1 MCSLNRIDPIRH
13 KNDTSYGQNEM
24 ARTMKMQER
33 IQKRQLGQTGEE
45 SVQDTW
51 LQEILFAQNIY
62 LGSWQMYLLK
72 HYVTMMLRC
81 IIYSDQ
87 LTLPVSRQP

>member
-51 LQEILFAQNIY
+51 L
-62 LGSWQMYLLK
+62 
-72 HYVTMMLRC
+72 
-81 IIYSDQ
+81 
-87 LTLPVSRQP
+87 